1 MQNLLVKIHRLHI
14 QSIPSQRTRRR
25 RRSPPPSPPS
35 GTRAPRRSSL
45 LRRRNRLFRLKR
57 TLIRLQQNLPPFSL
71 PSGRVVDVSVINHE
85 IVVVG
90 AGEGV
95 FPVSGEGAFE
105 FIEYAV

>member
-25 RRSPPPSPPS
+25 CRSPSSTTTPRR
-35 GTRAPRRSSL
+35 TRTPRRSSL
-45 LRRRNRLFRLKR
+45 LRRRNRLFRFKR
-57 TLIRLQQNLPPFSL
+57 TLIRLQQNLPTAFGL
-71 PSGRVVDVSVINHE
+71 RGVDVGVINHK
-85 IVVVG
+85 VVVIRPC
-90 AGEGV
+90 EGV